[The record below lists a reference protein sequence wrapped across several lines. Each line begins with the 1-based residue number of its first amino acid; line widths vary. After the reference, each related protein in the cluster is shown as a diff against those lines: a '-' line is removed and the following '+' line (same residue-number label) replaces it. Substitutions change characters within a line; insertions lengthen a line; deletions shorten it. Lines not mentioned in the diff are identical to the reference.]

1 MRAYVTSGL
10 RLVIPDTRFGY
21 NRSCGGYFYKGN
33 DYALAEKLTEES
45 NNKRLKALLKA
56 WKTNARKAAGE
67 KFVTDR
73 KKRLKAKRQRVRLKM
88 TVAREQREIQEIARK
103 GADAVMKR
111 MFEIATESMNET
123 AAIAA
128 GNVLLERA
136 YGKANQTNIN
146 ATIDANGK
154 ATDVSQKELD
164 TRVAKVVERIEALTG
179 GAAKAATSKDGS
191 ADVRKLDRDPDS
203 PTQH

>member
-1 MRAYVTSGL
+1 MSNRKL
-10 RLVIPDTRFGY
+10 RM
-21 NRSCGGYFYKGN
+21 
-33 DYALAEKLTEES
+33 
-45 NNKRLKALLKA
+45 
-56 WKTNARKAAGE
+56 
-67 KFVTDR
+67 
-73 KKRLKAKRQRVRLKM
+73 KAKRQRVRLRM
-88 TVAREQREIQEIARK
+88 TVAKEQREIQEMARK

-111 MFEIATESMNET
+111 MFEIATTSMNET

-128 GNVLLERA
+128 GQVMLERG

-179 GAAKAATSKDGS
+179 GEAKAPKSKERP
-191 ADVRKLDRDPDS
+191 ADVRELDRDPDS
-203 PTQH
+203 SSLH